1 MVHHSPVKLM
11 ITSDLPVFQLGGKKA
26 EKNRERKVEI
36 EKTLQQTYHLVKGK
50 PVFTRQCKLWARVFY
65 FNHRL
70 PSDTADL
77 HNIIKPLF
85 DILEGYVY
93 KNDKQIIHFEGNR
106 LDMMGSHSWFEVE
119 WSSLIAELNQAL
131 TQTCCW
137 IEIGELPI
145 VTASDVTITWIE
157 TAHL

>member
-1 MVHHSPVKLM
+1 
-11 ITSDLPVFQLGGKKA
+11 
-26 EKNRERKVEI
+26 
-36 EKTLQQTYHLVKGK
+36 
-50 PVFTRQCKLWARVFY
+50 
-65 FNHRL
+65 L

-85 DILEGYVY
+85 DIFEGYVY